1 MSCNSLKSV
10 LDAEFSEMV
19 TEKKKKVSKM
29 SKVAEVRRV
38 HQRHGLKKQR
48 QTLLK
53 ERRLASAPRKGGQ
66 TPYFSHSL
74 EPVTAEEDARLEA
87 EKRSRLAEENAKAL
101 LSLSA
106 ISRSRSTAG
115 INEHQL
121 SGKRSYTPKC
131 HSIVDKVMGKH
142 NNAKLKKKSQESSVF
157 TDQDFENFSKEY
169 FGFSDPINKKTS
181 EKKKKKQEDDEYL

>member
-53 ERRLASAPRKGGQ
+53 GRE
-66 TPYFSHSL
+66 
-74 EPVTAEEDARLEA
+74 
-87 EKRSRLAEENAKAL
+87 
-101 LSLSA
+101 
-106 ISRSRSTAG
+106 
-115 INEHQL
+115 
-121 SGKRSYTPKC
+121 
-131 HSIVDKVMGKH
+131 
-142 NNAKLKKKSQESSVF
+142 
-157 TDQDFENFSKEY
+157 
-169 FGFSDPINKKTS
+169 
-181 EKKKKKQEDDEYL
+181 

>member
-53 ERRLASAPRKGGQ
+53 GRPKATQHIFFSFCKG
-66 TPYFSHSL
+66 S
-74 EPVTAEEDARLEA
+74 
-87 EKRSRLAEENAKAL
+87 
-101 LSLSA
+101 
-106 ISRSRSTAG
+106 
-115 INEHQL
+115 
-121 SGKRSYTPKC
+121 
-131 HSIVDKVMGKH
+131 
-142 NNAKLKKKSQESSVF
+142 
-157 TDQDFENFSKEY
+157 
-169 FGFSDPINKKTS
+169 
-181 EKKKKKQEDDEYL
+181 